1 MPVQI
6 EIIKV
11 VYIDLKQIMKMFT
24 KNKLLTGSALLLA
37 LSFGQNVKAQEVIT
51 IEQAVE
57 NTLKNNLNI
66 KQAAFSAALSEEN
79 LLQSKNALLPT
90 LNGSVNQSMQ
100 WGRSQQV
107 SGLFENTQNYNL
119 NPNLNANVTLF
130 GGGTK
135 INQIKQNKFLLDAGK
150 TNVDKVKKTI

>member
-24 KNKLLTGSALLLA
+24 KNKLITGSALLLA
-37 LSFGQNVKAQEVIT
+37 LSFSQQIKAQEVIS
-51 IEQAVE
+51 IQQAVE

-66 KQAAFSAALSEEN
+66 KQAAFSASLSEEN
-79 LLQSKNALLPT
+79 VRQSKNALLPT
-90 LNGSVNQSMQ
+90 VNGTINQSMQ

-119 NPNLNANVTLF
+119 SPNVSTNVSLF

-135 INQIKQNKFLLDAGK
+135 LNQIRQNKIIWPLTK
-150 TNVDKVKKTI
+150 PM

>member
-24 KNKLLTGSALLLA
+24 KNKFITGSALLLA
-37 LSFGQNVKAQEVIT
+37 LSFSQNIKAQEVIT

-66 KQAAFSAALSEEN
+66 TLSPLSIFSLS
-79 LLQSKNALLPT
+79 LS
-90 LNGSVNQSMQ
+90 
-100 WGRSQQV
+100 
-107 SGLFENTQNYNL
+107 LF
-119 NPNLNANVTLF
+119 
-130 GGGTK
+130 
-135 INQIKQNKFLLDAGK
+135 
-150 TNVDKVKKTI
+150 